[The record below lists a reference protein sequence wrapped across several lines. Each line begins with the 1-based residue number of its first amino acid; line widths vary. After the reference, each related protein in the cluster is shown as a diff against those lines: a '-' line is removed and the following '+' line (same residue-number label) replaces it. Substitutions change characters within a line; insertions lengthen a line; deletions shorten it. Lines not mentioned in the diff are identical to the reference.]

1 MKKWIKWLITIIII
15 VVVVGGIGLF
25 FAMNKKDDASGTS
38 KLVTTKVKQ
47 GDMKINATGTGAIS
61 PENQQL
67 PDYDKLQLVAQMD
80 ELDIPDIK
88 KDQKVKISVAAI
100 PNKTYTGKVKE
111 IAKQGQVQNGVS
123 SFKVTISLDKKD
135 KLKAGMTADASI
147 LVHENKHAIYVPI
160 EAVQKNDDDKYY
172 VYVPKK
178 NKDGKTKQVKK
189 FVETG
194 LHNEDNIEITKGL
207 EKGGTVILPTVDT
220 GNNSDF

>member
-1 MKKWIKWLITIIII
+1 
-15 VVVVGGIGLF
+15 
-25 FAMNKKDDASGTS
+25 
-38 KLVTTKVKQ
+38 
-47 GDMKINATGTGAIS
+47 MKINATGTGAIS

-160 EAVQKNDDDKYY
+160 EAVQKNDDDRYY

-207 EKGGTVILPTVDT
+207 EKGDTVILPTVDT